1 MEKAKSIFAS
11 KTVWGGLI
19 ALLPA
24 LSDMATQ
31 VAGIPLL
38 PPHLAATVAAVGGT
52 LAIIGRL
59 VAKIPV
65 KL

>member
-11 KTVWGGLI
+11 KTIWGGFI

-24 LSDMATQ
+24 LSDVVNQ
-31 VAGIPLL
+31 VAGIPML

-52 LAIIGRL
+52 LAILGRL

>member
-1 MEKAKSIFAS
+1 MDKVKSVFAS
-11 KTVWGGLI
+11 KTIWGGLI

-24 LSDMATQ
+24 LSDVAAQ

-38 PPHLAATVAAVGGT
+38 PPHLAASVAAVGGT
-52 LAIIGRL
+52 LAILGRL

-65 KL
+65 KF

>member
-1 MEKAKSIFAS
+1 MDSKHVLAS
-11 KTVWGGLI
+11 KTIWGGFI

>member
-1 MEKAKSIFAS
+1 MESKSFLKS
-11 KTVWGGLI
+11 KTIWGGMI